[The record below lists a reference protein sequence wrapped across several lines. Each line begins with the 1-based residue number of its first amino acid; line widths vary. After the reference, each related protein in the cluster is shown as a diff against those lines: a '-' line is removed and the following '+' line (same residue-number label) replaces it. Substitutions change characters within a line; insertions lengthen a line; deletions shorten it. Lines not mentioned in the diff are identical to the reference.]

1 MVAERYQ
8 VERTLGYEWP
18 LMAPSKMNLL
28 PRGCSAN
35 DCGEL
40 ITFASTL
47 VLYQAPPAG
56 IPKVTGLRLET
67 PTMRE

>member
-35 DCGEL
+35 DCGEHHERSYCAVQHSCVY
-40 ITFASTL
+40 T
-47 VLYQAPPAG
+47 
-56 IPKVTGLRLET
+56 TGCTRR
-67 PTMRE
+67 PR